1 MLFKKESTG
10 EPPVPRCMMRV
21 MTIRIT
27 FFLLFITSSAFAQ
40 PTRPTTLPA
49 SLQSYFRAQV
59 KVISDKT
66 RHTLSQI
73 KTPNDWAAQK
83 PVLRQQ
89 LAEML
94 GLHPMPA
101 RTELKPVI
109 TGTIDHDAFTV
120 EKLHFQ
126 SAPGLYVTANLYI
139 PKNLTAPA
147 PAILY
152 VCGHGNIKKDGI
164 SYGSKTSYQHHPAWF
179 ARNGYVCLILD
190 TLQLGEIEGHH
201 HGTNRLKMWW
211 WHSIGYTPAGIETW
225 NGIRALD
232 YLQSRKEVDGE
243 RIGITGRSGGGA
255 YSWFIAAMDD
265 RVKVAVPVAGITD
278 LQNHVVDNCIEGHC
292 DCMYFVNTYRWDF
305 PLLAALVAPRPLLIG
320 NTDKDTIFPLD
331 GVYRIHDAIKPLYT
345 MHKANGNLGLLITEG
360 PHKDTQ
366 ELQVPAFRWFNRHL
380 KKDEANIV
388 VDGLKPFQPEQL
400 KVARELPSDHINT
413 TIHHYWIKSASLPPL
428 PKDAQAWETHR
439 ESFLK
444 QLSEKTFA
452 AWPDEPALLGI
463 TQLSD
468 RSIYEFDSEPGVRL
482 KLHFSRGS
490 RATSMNLH
498 IVDETEGGG
507 ENALMMAVENGRGCA
522 VIGSPRG
529 SGREWP
535 SDERT
540 RTHLRRRFALLGQTD
555 NSMRVY
561 DIRRALQAI
570 RQIDELKD
578 LPIHIH
584 ASGNAAAL
592 TLYATLYEP
601 PVEKLILTKLP
612 PSHSHSP
619 DLLNVQKVLDI
630 PTTLALAASRTK
642 IEVITSTPKAFSY
655 TLDVAREL
663 NWPKD
668 QLVLSPPE
676 SPTGR

>member
-1 MLFKKESTG
+1 MNL
-10 EPPVPRCMMRV
+10 
-21 MTIRIT
+21 RIT
-27 FFLLFITSSAFAQ
+27 IALLLFTSFASAQ
-40 PTRPTTLPA
+40 PSRPTTLPA
-49 SLQSYFRAQV
+49 SLQSYFRSQV
-59 KVISDKT
+59 NELAANT

-73 KTPNDWAAQK
+73 KTPSDWSTQR
-83 PVLRQQ
+83 PILRQQ

-101 RTELKPVI
+101 RTNLKATI
-109 TGTIDHDAFTV
+109 TNKLDHDLFTV
-120 EKLHFQ
+120 QTLHFQ

-152 VCGHGNIKKDGI
+152 VCGHGNIKKDGV

-265 RVKVAVPVAGITD
+265 RVKVAVPIAGITD
-278 LQNHVVDNCIEGHC
+278 LQNHVVDGCIEGHC

-320 NTDKDTIFPLD
+320 NSDKDRIFPLD
-331 GVYRIHDAIKPLYT
+331 GVYRIHEAIKPLYAI
-345 MHKANGNLGLLITEG
+345 HKAQNNLGLLITEG

-366 ELQVPAFRWFNRHL
+366 DLQVPAFRWFNRHL
-380 KKDEANIV
+380 KKDEINIV
-388 VDGLKPFQPEQL
+388 VDGLKPFLPEQL
-400 KVARELPSDHINT
+400 KVAKELPSDHINT
-413 TIHHYWIKSASLPPL
+413 TIHHHWIKSASPPPL
-428 PKDAQAWETHR
+428 PKDQQAWDQQR
-439 ESFLK
+439 EILLK
-444 QLSEKTFA
+444 QLSEKAFA
-452 AWPDEPALLGI
+452 AWPKSPPDLK
-463 TQLSD
+463 LSKLPNGF
-468 RSIYEFDSEPGVRL
+468 YEYDSEAGVRL
-482 KLHFSRGS
+482 RLGLSFGF
-490 RATSMNLH
+490 RAERLAVY
-498 IVDETEGGG
+498 IVDESEVDVDELGVPREANVIAMG
-507 ENALMMAVENGRGCA
+507 ALENGRGSGA
-522 VIGSPRG
+522 IVFPRG
-529 SGREWP
+529 TAPYPWP
-535 SDERT
+535 TDERT

-570 RQIDELKD
+570 RQIDDLKD

-584 ASGNAAAL
+584 ANGDAAAL

-601 PVEKLILTKLP
+601 PVEKLILTNLP
-612 PSHSHSP
+612 PSHSTGP
-619 DLLNVQKVLDI
+619 DLLNVLKILDI
-630 PTTLALAASRTK
+630 PTTLALCGSRTK
-642 IEVITSTPKAFSY
+642 IHLTTSTPKAFSY
-655 TLDVAREL
+655 ALDVSTQL

-668 QLVLSPPE
+668 QLILTTPP
-676 SPTGR
+676 SR